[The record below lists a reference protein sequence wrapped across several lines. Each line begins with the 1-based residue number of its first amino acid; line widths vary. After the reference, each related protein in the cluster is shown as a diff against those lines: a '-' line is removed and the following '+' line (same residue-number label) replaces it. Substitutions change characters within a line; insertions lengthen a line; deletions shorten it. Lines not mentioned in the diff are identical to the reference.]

1 MVHKRKTATNT
12 HPFVFVSCAS
22 TTTTANMRMMKE
34 GSPVSAYS
42 LILLVAS
49 AAAAVFLLNH
59 HTPEYQQAPS
69 HRRLNVLD
77 PKTVMLKDP
86 LQLQGQGQVDHP
98 LCQLLPQVPDDL
110 SWIPVPMNER
120 GPRCSSHAE
129 GINLKRCCVGQC
141 RKSNTIITSDE
152 PAYEGLFLKPDMP
165 DLVSMP
171 SMLEHLH
178 VFVQQQNLERINSNP
193 RYGRA
198 HPIDTCV
205 LWYIGQS
212 LTQDQASAAICKLTS
227 LGYEI
232 PNKKKCD
239 IGDQDGLLSG
249 TCELTSQSNQYCP
262 KIRVRHTWHEIWQR
276 KRALILDEAGPI
288 IYNYGV
294 HANSL
299 EEFDEWMEKKFT
311 DDDFQAIDQ
320 VGRYPFM
327 WREHEPQHFATKDG
341 SYGGQASKCQDSGA
355 YNNYRNEAALRFFE
369 RKGLLGKISFIKS
382 FNALRPLSGFHLG
395 FGDCTHYCYSPWRF
409 DLTWHGIALAL
420 QTLPEQQNACV
431 QLHNVNV
438 DAQLHIQYGK

>member
-1 MVHKRKTATNT
+1 
-12 HPFVFVSCAS
+12 
-22 TTTTANMRMMKE
+22 MRMMKE
-34 GSPVSAYS
+34 GSPLAAYS
-42 LILLVAS
+42 LILLIAS
-49 AAAAVFLLNH
+49 AAAAVFLLNFH
-59 HTPEYQQAPS
+59 SPESAPS

-77 PKTVMLKDP
+77 PKTVLLKDP
-86 LQLQGQGQVDHP
+86 LQLQGQGQGQVDHP

-120 GPRCSSHAE
+120 GPPCSSHAE

-141 RKSNTIITSDE
+141 RKWHTSISSDQ

-178 VFVQQQNLERINSNP
+178 GFVQQKNLERISSNS
-193 RYGRA
+193 RYYGRA

-205 LWYIGQS
+205 LWYIGYS

-232 PNKKKCD
+232 SNKQKCD
-239 IGDQDGLLSG
+239 INDKDMLLRG
-249 TCELTSQSNQYCP
+249 TCELTSQSNQHCP
-262 KIRVRHTWHEIWQR
+262 KIRVRHTLHDIWKR
-276 KRALILDEAGPI
+276 KRDSILDEAGPI

-294 HANSL
+294 RANTL
-299 EEFDEWMEKKFT
+299 EKFDEWMETKFT

-327 WREHEPQHFATKDG
+327 WREHEPQHFLTMDG
-341 SYGGQASKCQDSGA
+341 SYGGQASKCQDSGV

-369 RKGLLGKISFIKS
+369 RKGLLGKISVIKAS
-382 FNALRPLSGFHLG
+382 MH
-395 FGDCTHYCYSPWRF
+395 
-409 DLTWHGIALAL
+409 
-420 QTLPEQQNACV
+420 
-431 QLHNVNV
+431 
-438 DAQLHIQYGK
+438 

>member
-1 MVHKRKTATNT
+1 
-12 HPFVFVSCAS
+12 
-22 TTTTANMRMMKE
+22 MKE

-49 AAAAVFLLNH
+49 AAAAVFLLKH
-59 HTPEYQQAPS
+59 HTPEYQAPSPS

-77 PKTVMLKDP
+77 PKTVLLKDP

-110 SWIPVPMNER
+110 SWIPVPMHER
-120 GPRCSSHAE
+120 GPPCSSHAE

-141 RKSNTIITSDE
+141 RKSNTIIRSDE

-239 IGDQDGLLSG
+239 INDKDGLLSG
-249 TCELTSQSNQYCP
+249 TCELSSQSNQYCP
-262 KIRVRHTWHEIWQR
+262 KIRVRHTWHDIWQR
-276 KRALILDEAGPI
+276 KRASILDEAGPI

-311 DDDFQAIDQ
+311 DDDFQVIDQ

-341 SYGGQASKCQDSGA
+341 SYGGQASKCQDSGV
-355 YNNYRNEAALRFFE
+355 YNNYRNEAA
-369 RKGLLGKISFIKS
+369 
-382 FNALRPLSGFHLG
+382 
-395 FGDCTHYCYSPWRF
+395 
-409 DLTWHGIALAL
+409 
-420 QTLPEQQNACV
+420 
-431 QLHNVNV
+431 
-438 DAQLHIQYGK
+438 

>member
-1 MVHKRKTATNT
+1 MTVEQESLIILLRSFFEVIFRGSWSVHKSDRKPQPTTQHQHPSRTPALCNYTAI
-12 HPFVFVSCAS
+12 
-22 TTTTANMRMMKE
+22 MRMMKE

-59 HTPEYQQAPS
+59 TPESQAPSPS

-77 PKTVMLKDP
+77 PKTVLLKDP

-110 SWIPVPMNER
+110 SWMPVPIHER
-120 GPRCSSHAE
+120 GTPCSSHAE

-141 RKSNTIITSDE
+141 RKSDTIISSDQ
-152 PAYEGLFLKPDMP
+152 PAYEGLFLKPDMQ

-171 SMLEHLH
+171 TMLEHLH

-193 RYGRA
+193 RNGRA

-239 IGDQDGLLSG
+239 IDDQDGLLSG

-262 KIRVRHTWHEIWQR
+262 KIRVRHTYVHERWQR
-276 KRALILDEAGPI
+276 KRTSYVDEAGPI

-294 HANSL
+294 RANSL
-299 EEFDEWMEKKFT
+299 EKFDEWMERKFT

-341 SYGGQASKCQDSGA
+341 SYGGQASKCQDSGV
-355 YNNYRNEAALRFFE
+355 YNNYRNEAALRFF
-369 RKGLLGKISFIKS
+369 
-382 FNALRPLSGFHLG
+382 
-395 FGDCTHYCYSPWRF
+395 
-409 DLTWHGIALAL
+409 
-420 QTLPEQQNACV
+420 
-431 QLHNVNV
+431 
-438 DAQLHIQYGK
+438 